1 MTDKQ
6 FIDKK
11 DFLFR
16 EDKLLMIKII
26 IMSYSPKSI
35 IMFVL
40 VLSFFSFFPP
50 TSVTQS
56 FAQTSERISISVSN
70 SSFVPLTNTDA
81 NQVRVG
87 VEYTIEDE
95 SIENEMINA
104 VMKVYAPNG
113 SLIRTTSI
121 PSGFTAQGDG
131 GVEVLKTTFLDKSM
145 QSILANITFT
155 DLTKKVLISNIIAV
169 NLDLEEP
176 PASTA
181 ATATNSSSLEN

>member
-1 MTDKQ
+1 
-6 FIDKK
+6 
-11 DFLFR
+11 
-16 EDKLLMIKII
+16 
-26 IMSYSPKSI
+26 MSYSPKSI

-40 VLSFFSFFPP
+40 VLSFFSFFPA

-56 FAQTSERISISVSN
+56 FAQNSERISISVSN

-121 PSGFTAQGDG
+121 PSGFSAQGDG

-155 DLTKKVLISNIIAV
+155 DLTKKVLVSNVIAV

-181 ATATNSSSLEN
+181 TTTTNSSSLEN

>member
-1 MTDKQ
+1 
-6 FIDKK
+6 
-11 DFLFR
+11 
-16 EDKLLMIKII
+16 
-26 IMSYSPKSI
+26 MSYLPKSLI
-35 IMFVL
+35 LLVL
-40 VLSFFSFFPP
+40 VLSLFSFFSP
-50 TSVTQS
+50 TSVAQS
-56 FAQTSERISISVSN
+56 FAQHSERLSISVSN

-87 VEYTIEDE
+87 VEYTVEDE
-95 SIENEMINA
+95 SVENEIINA

-131 GVEVLKTTFLDKSM
+131 GEQVLRTTFVDKSM

-155 DLTKKVLISNIIAV
+155 DSTKRIPISNVITV

-176 PASTA
+176 PASTS
-181 ATATNSSSLEN
+181 TATTNVTS

>member
-1 MTDKQ
+1 
-6 FIDKK
+6 
-11 DFLFR
+11 
-16 EDKLLMIKII
+16 
-26 IMSYSPKSI
+26 MSYSPKSI
-35 IMFVL
+35 ILFVL
-40 VLSFFSFFPP
+40 ALSFFSFFPP

-56 FAQTSERISISVSN
+56 FAQNSERISISVSN
-70 SSFVPLTNTDA
+70 STFVPLTNTDA

-131 GVEVLKTTFLDKSM
+131 NVEVLKTTFLDKSM

-155 DLTKKVLISNIIAV
+155 DLTKKVPVSNVIAV

-181 ATATNSSSLEN
+181 TTTTNSSSLEN

>member
-1 MTDKQ
+1 
-6 FIDKK
+6 
-11 DFLFR
+11 
-16 EDKLLMIKII
+16 
-26 IMSYSPKSI
+26 MSFSPKYLILIVVAISL
-35 IMFVL
+35 FC
-40 VLSFFSFFPP
+40 FFSP
-50 TSVTQS
+50 TGITQS
-56 FAQTSERISISVSN
+56 VAQNSERLSISVSN

-95 SIENEMINA
+95 SIENEIINA

-113 SLIRTTSI
+113 SLIRTTSM

-131 GVEVLKTTFLDKSM
+131 GVEVLRTTFVDKSM

-155 DLTKKVLISNIIAV
+155 DSTKKIPISNVITV

-176 PASTA
+176 STSTGT
-181 ATATNSSSLEN
+181 ATANSSSLEN

>member
-1 MTDKQ
+1 
-6 FIDKK
+6 
-11 DFLFR
+11 
-16 EDKLLMIKII
+16 
-26 IMSYSPKSI
+26 MSYSPKSTI
-35 IMFVL
+35 LFVL
-40 VLSFFSFFPP
+40 ALSFFSFFPP

-56 FAQTSERISISVSN
+56 FAQNSERISISVSN

-121 PSGFTAQGDG
+121 PSGFTPQSDG
-131 GVEVLKTTFLDKSM
+131 GVEELKTTFHDKSM

-155 DLTKKVLISNIIAV
+155 DVTKRTPVSNVLTV
-169 NLDLEEP
+169 NLDLEEAP
-176 PASTA
+176 VSAGAPTPTPTSNT
-181 ATATNSSSLEN
+181 SSLEN

>member
-1 MTDKQ
+1 
-6 FIDKK
+6 
-11 DFLFR
+11 
-16 EDKLLMIKII
+16 
-26 IMSYSPKSI
+26 MSYSPKSI
-35 IMFVL
+35 MMFVL
-40 VLSFFSFFPP
+40 VLSFFSFFPA

-56 FAQTSERISISVSN
+56 FAQNSERISISVSN

-121 PSGFTAQGDG
+121 PSGFTAQSGG

-155 DLTKKVLISNIIAV
+155 DLTKKVLVSNVIAV

-181 ATATNSSSLEN
+181 TTTTNSSSLEN

>member
-1 MTDKQ
+1 
-6 FIDKK
+6 
-11 DFLFR
+11 
-16 EDKLLMIKII
+16 
-26 IMSYSPKSI
+26 MSYSPKSI
-35 IMFVL
+35 ILFVL
-40 VLSFFSFFPP
+40 ALSFFSFFPP

-56 FAQTSERISISVSN
+56 FAQNSERISISVSN

-121 PSGFTAQGDG
+121 PSGFTAQAGG

-155 DLTKKVLISNIIAV
+155 DLTKKVLVSNVIAV

-181 ATATNSSSLEN
+181 TTTTNSSSLEN

>member
-1 MTDKQ
+1 
-6 FIDKK
+6 
-11 DFLFR
+11 
-16 EDKLLMIKII
+16 
-26 IMSYSPKSI
+26 MSYSLKSI
-35 IMFVL
+35 ILFVL
-40 VLSFFSFFPP
+40 ALSFFSFFLP

-56 FAQTSERISISVSN
+56 FAQNSERISISVSN
-70 SSFVPLTNTDA
+70 STFVPLTNTDA

-121 PSGFTAQGDG
+121 PSGFTAQGNG

-155 DLTKKVLISNIIAV
+155 DLTKKVPVSNVIAV

-181 ATATNSSSLEN
+181 TTTTNSSSLEN

>member
-1 MTDKQ
+1 
-6 FIDKK
+6 
-11 DFLFR
+11 
-16 EDKLLMIKII
+16 
-26 IMSYSPKSI
+26 MSYLPKSL
-35 IMFVL
+35 IMLVL
-40 VLSFFSFFPP
+40 VLSLFSFFSP

-56 FAQTSERISISVSN
+56 FAQINERLSISVSN

-95 SIENEMINA
+95 SVENEIINA

-121 PSGFTAQGDG
+121 PSGFTPQGDG
-131 GVEVLKTTFLDKSM
+131 GEEVLRTTFLDKSM

-155 DLTKKVLISNIIAV
+155 DSTKRIPISNVITV

-176 PASTA
+176 PANTGTGTA
-181 ATATNSSSLEN
+181 NATS

>member
-1 MTDKQ
+1 
-6 FIDKK
+6 
-11 DFLFR
+11 
-16 EDKLLMIKII
+16 
-26 IMSYSPKSI
+26 MSYSSKSI
-35 IMFVL
+35 ILFVL
-40 VLSFFSFFPP
+40 ALSFLSFFSLII
-50 TSVTQS
+50 VTQS
-56 FAQTSERISISVSN
+56 LAQISDRISISVVN

-121 PSGFTAQGDG
+121 PSGFSAQGDG

-155 DLTKKVLISNIIAV
+155 DLTKKVLVSNVIAV

-181 ATATNSSSLEN
+181 TTTTNSSSLEN

>member
-1 MTDKQ
+1 MNNGRIITMSNL
-6 FIDKK
+6 KK
-11 DFLFR
+11 YLI
-16 EDKLLMIKII
+16 L
-26 IMSYSPKSI
+26 
-35 IMFVL
+35 L
-40 VLSFFSFFPP
+40 VLSVSIFILYPP
-50 TSVTQS
+50 TVVTLS
-56 FAQTSERISISVSN
+56 FAQNNERVVISVSN

-121 PSGFTAQGDG
+121 PSGFTPQSDG
-131 GVEVLKTTFLDKSM
+131 GVEELKTTFHDKSM

-155 DLTKKVLISNIIAV
+155 DVTKRTPVSNVLTV
-169 NLDLEEP
+169 NLDLEEAP
-176 PASTA
+176 VSAGAPTPTPTSNT
-181 ATATNSSSLEN
+181 SSLEN

>member
-1 MTDKQ
+1 
-6 FIDKK
+6 
-11 DFLFR
+11 
-16 EDKLLMIKII
+16 
-26 IMSYSPKSI
+26 MSYSPKSI
-35 IMFVL
+35 ILFVL
-40 VLSFFSFFPP
+40 ALSFFSFFPL

-56 FAQTSERISISVSN
+56 FAQNSERISISVGN

-121 PSGFTAQGDG
+121 PSGFTPQGDG

-155 DLTKKVLISNIIAV
+155 DLTKKVPVSNVIAV

-181 ATATNSSSLEN
+181 TTTTNSSSLEN

>member
-1 MTDKQ
+1 
-6 FIDKK
+6 
-11 DFLFR
+11 
-16 EDKLLMIKII
+16 
-26 IMSYSPKSI
+26 MSYSPKSI
-35 IMFVL
+35 ILFVL
-40 VLSFFSFFPP
+40 ALSLFSFLPA

-56 FAQTSERISISVSN
+56 FAQNSERISISVSN
-70 SSFVPLTNTDA
+70 STFVPLTNTDA

-121 PSGFTAQGDG
+121 PSGFTAQGNG

-145 QSILANITFT
+145 QSILANITLT
-155 DLTKKVLISNIIAV
+155 DLTKKVPVSNVIAV

-181 ATATNSSSLEN
+181 TTTTNSSSLEN

>member
-1 MTDKQ
+1 
-6 FIDKK
+6 
-11 DFLFR
+11 
-16 EDKLLMIKII
+16 
-26 IMSYSPKSI
+26 MSYLPKSLI
-35 IMFVL
+35 ILVL
-40 VLSFFSFFPP
+40 VLSLFSFFSP

-56 FAQTSERISISVSN
+56 FAQNSERLSISVSN

-95 SIENEMINA
+95 SVENEIINA

-131 GVEVLKTTFLDKSM
+131 GEQVLRTTFVDKSM
-145 QSILANITFT
+145 QNILANITFT
-155 DLTKKVLISNIIAV
+155 DSTKRIPISNVITV
-169 NLDLEEP
+169 NLDLVEP
-176 PASTA
+176 PASTST
-181 ATATNSSSLEN
+181 ATANATS

>member
-1 MTDKQ
+1 M
-6 FIDKK
+6 
-11 DFLFR
+11 L
-16 EDKLLMIKII
+16 
-26 IMSYSPKSI
+26 
-35 IMFVL
+35 VL
-40 VLSFFSFFPP
+40 VLSLFSFFSP

-56 FAQTSERISISVSN
+56 FAQISERLSISVSN

-95 SIENEMINA
+95 SVENEIINA

-121 PSGFTAQGDG
+121 PSGFTPQGDG
-131 GVEVLKTTFLDKSM
+131 GEQVLRTTFLDKSM

-155 DLTKKVLISNIIAV
+155 DSTKRIPISNVITV

-176 PASTA
+176 PANTSTA
-181 ATATNSSSLEN
+181 TANATS

>member
-1 MTDKQ
+1 
-6 FIDKK
+6 
-11 DFLFR
+11 
-16 EDKLLMIKII
+16 
-26 IMSYSPKSI
+26 MSYSPKSI
-35 IMFVL
+35 ILFVL
-40 VLSFFSFFPP
+40 ALSFFSFFPP
-50 TSVTQS
+50 TSFTQS
-56 FAQTSERISISVSN
+56 FAQNSERISISVSN

-131 GVEVLKTTFLDKSM
+131 GVEVLKTTFLDMSM
-145 QSILANITFT
+145 QSILANITLT
-155 DLTKKVLISNIIAV
+155 DLTKKVPVSNAITV

-181 ATATNSSSLEN
+181 TTTTNSSSLEN

>member
-1 MTDKQ
+1 
-6 FIDKK
+6 
-11 DFLFR
+11 
-16 EDKLLMIKII
+16 
-26 IMSYSPKSI
+26 MSYSTKSI
-35 IMFVL
+35 ILFVL
-40 VLSFFSFFPP
+40 ALSFFSFLPP
-50 TSVTQS
+50 ASVTQS
-56 FAQTSERISISVSN
+56 FAQIGERISISVSN

-87 VEYTIEDE
+87 VEYTIKDE

-131 GVEVLKTTFLDKSM
+131 GVEVLRTTFLDKSM

-155 DLTKKVLISNIIAV
+155 DLTKKVPVSNAVTV
-169 NLDLEEP
+169 NLDLAEP

-181 ATATNSSSLEN
+181 TTTTNSSSLEN

>member
-1 MTDKQ
+1 
-6 FIDKK
+6 
-11 DFLFR
+11 
-16 EDKLLMIKII
+16 
-26 IMSYSPKSI
+26 MSYSPKSI
-35 IMFVL
+35 ILLVL
-40 VLSFFSFFPP
+40 ALSFFSFFPP

-56 FAQTSERISISVSN
+56 FAQNSERISISVSN

-121 PSGFTAQGDG
+121 PSGFTAQSGG

-155 DLTKKVLISNIIAV
+155 DLTKKVLVSNVIAV
-169 NLDLEEP
+169 NLDLEES

-181 ATATNSSSLEN
+181 TTTTNSSSLEN

>member
-1 MTDKQ
+1 
-6 FIDKK
+6 
-11 DFLFR
+11 
-16 EDKLLMIKII
+16 
-26 IMSYSPKSI
+26 MSYSPKSI
-35 IMFVL
+35 ILFVL
-40 VLSFFSFFPP
+40 ALSFFSFFPP
-50 TSVTQS
+50 TSFTQS
-56 FAQTSERISISVSN
+56 FAQNSEKISISVSN

-155 DLTKKVLISNIIAV
+155 ELTKKVPVSNAITV

-181 ATATNSSSLEN
+181 TTTTNSSSLEN

>member
-1 MTDKQ
+1 
-6 FIDKK
+6 
-11 DFLFR
+11 
-16 EDKLLMIKII
+16 
-26 IMSYSPKSI
+26 MSYSPKSI
-35 IMFVL
+35 ILFVL
-40 VLSFFSFFPP
+40 ALSFFSFFPP

-56 FAQTSERISISVSN
+56 FAQNSERISISVSN
-70 SSFVPLTNTDA
+70 STFVPLTNTDA

-95 SIENEMINA
+95 SLENEMINA

-121 PSGFTAQGDG
+121 PSGFTVQGDG

-155 DLTKKVLISNIIAV
+155 DLTKKIPVSNVIAV

-181 ATATNSSSLEN
+181 TTTTNSSSLEN

>member
-1 MTDKQ
+1 MP
-6 FIDKK
+6 
-11 DFLFR
+11 
-16 EDKLLMIKII
+16 
-26 IMSYSPKSI
+26 YSPKSI
-35 IMFVL
+35 MMFVL
-40 VLSFFSFFPP
+40 VLSFFSFFPA

-56 FAQTSERISISVSN
+56 FAQNSERISISVSN

-113 SLIRTTSI
+113 SLIRTTST
-121 PSGFTAQGDG
+121 PSGFTAQGGG

-155 DLTKKVLISNIIAV
+155 DLTKKVLVSNVIAV

-181 ATATNSSSLEN
+181 TTATNSSSLEN

>member
-1 MTDKQ
+1 
-6 FIDKK
+6 
-11 DFLFR
+11 
-16 EDKLLMIKII
+16 
-26 IMSYSPKSI
+26 MSYSPKSI
-35 IMFVL
+35 ILFVL
-40 VLSFFSFFPP
+40 ALSYFSFFPP
-50 TSVTQS
+50 TSFTHS
-56 FAQTSERISISVSN
+56 FAQNSEKISISVSN

-155 DLTKKVLISNIIAV
+155 ELTKKVPVSNAITV

-181 ATATNSSSLEN
+181 TTNSSSLEN

>member
-1 MTDKQ
+1 
-6 FIDKK
+6 
-11 DFLFR
+11 
-16 EDKLLMIKII
+16 
-26 IMSYSPKSI
+26 MSYLPKSLI
-35 IMFVL
+35 LLVL
-40 VLSFFSFFPP
+40 VLSLFSFFSP

-56 FAQTSERISISVSN
+56 FAQNSERLSISVSN

-95 SIENEMINA
+95 SVENEIINA

-131 GVEVLKTTFLDKSM
+131 GEQVLRTTFVDKSM

-155 DLTKKVLISNIIAV
+155 DSTKRIPISNVITV

-176 PASTA
+176 PASTST
-181 ATATNSSSLEN
+181 ATANATS